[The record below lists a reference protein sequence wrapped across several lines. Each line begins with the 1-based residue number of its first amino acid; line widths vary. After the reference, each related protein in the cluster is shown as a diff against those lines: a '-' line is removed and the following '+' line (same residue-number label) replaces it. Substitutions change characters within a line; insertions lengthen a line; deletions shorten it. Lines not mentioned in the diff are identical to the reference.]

1 MPSNFLIN
9 QLTLEKRPS
18 DSKTMAY
25 LSPVLAILLTLISGG
40 LLFASLGK
48 DPFEALYV
56 FFVSPLTDLYGWTE
70 LFIKVAP
77 LLLCGIGLTLCY
89 KANIWNIGAEGQ
101 FILGG
106 LGGGYLA
113 LELLQVESH
122 MVLPAILFFGALCG
136 MFWASLAAL
145 LKTKFGANEI
155 LTTIMLNY
163 IALNWLLF
171 GVHGPLKDPE
181 GFNFPESAMFS
192 EFATLPLVFE
202 DYRLNISIFF
212 ALFFMAVIWALLSKS
227 LIGFQISVMGQD
239 KSAARFAGFKE
250 KRLIWFVLLTCGA
263 MAGLAGVSEV
273 TGPVGQ
279 LTPYISPGYG
289 YAAIIVV
296 FLGRMHPVGILLA
309 AMLLAL
315 TFMGGEMAQMDL
327 ALPKSLTGLFQGMLL
342 FYLLA
347 CDMLISYRVVRKK
360 RTQKQVTTEE
370 QISTVSNPASSQTTN
385 QA

>member
-1 MPSNFLIN
+1 MLH
-9 QLTLEKRPS
+9 QLALEKRPS

-48 DPFEALYV
+48 DPLEALHV
-56 FFVSPLTDLYGWTE
+56 FFIAPLTDLYGWTE
-70 LFIKVAP
+70 LFTKVAP
-77 LLLCGIGLTLCY
+77 LLLCAMGLTLCF
-89 KANIWNIGAEGQ
+89 KAKIWNIGAEGQ

-113 LELLQVESH
+113 LELMNVESG
-122 MVLPAILFFGALCG
+122 MVLPAVLFFGALCG
-136 MFWASLAAL
+136 LLWASLAAL
-145 LKTKFGANEI
+145 LKTRFGANEI

-163 IALNWLLF
+163 IALNWLLY

-202 DYRLNISIFF
+202 DYRLNISIYF
-212 ALFFMAVIWALLSKS
+212 ALFAVAVIWALMSKT
-227 LIGFQISVMGQD
+227 LVGFQIAVMGED
-239 KSAARFAGFKE
+239 HAAARFAGFKE
-250 KRLIWFVLLTCGA
+250 KHLTWFALLGCGA
-263 MAGLAGVSEV
+263 LAGLAGVSEV
-273 TGPVGQ
+273 VGPVGQ

-289 YAAIIVV
+289 YTAIIVV

-309 AMLLAL
+309 SMLLAL
-315 TFMGGEMAQMDL
+315 TYMGGEMAQMDL

-347 CDMLISYRVVRKK
+347 CDLLISYRIIRKK
-360 RTQKQVTTEE
+360 
-370 QISTVSNPASSQTTN
+370 PATAAATPS
-385 QA
+385 A